1 MRIGGCVWH
10 SKRISDNN
18 AEIAEYDFPKE
29 YITRPN
35 YLTIMPA
42 ISRGYMEV
50 AKYGEDLEN
59 TWTVIANR
67 NAFDGVFKVGD
78 ILWVDGETPF
88 DENKEDY
95 AYGETANAIV
105 KSVSEVNHT
114 INITLTR
121 NKERYDNGSK
131 VRF

>member
-1 MRIGGCVWH
+1 MKIGGAVWH
-10 SKRISDNN
+10 SKRVSGHN
-18 AEIAEYDFPKE
+18 AEIPKYEYPEK
-29 YITRPN
+29 YITRTN

-67 NAFDGVFKVGD
+67 AAFNGVFSVGD
-78 ILWVDGETPF
+78 VMWIDGETPF
-88 DENKEDY
+88 GGSAENY
-95 AYGETANAIV
+95 TYGLTANAVV

-121 NKERYDNGSK
+121 NKERLNSES
-131 VRF
+131 